1 MIWENLLYLIVGVV
15 LGLTVAG
22 LVARS
27 MIQRQQDISAALR
40 EGQQASAARTE
51 SLQHEINA
59 LRQQAREQQEIL
71 RHESESR
78 AAAEAESRRIPALEN
93 ALVAE
98 RGNTARLQTENSAIR
113 GQLAELGER
122 LEQERLRGAEKLAL
136 LEDARQRLGDAF
148 QSLSAEALRRNNQS
162 FLELAR
168 ENLERFQESAKTD
181 WEGRQ
186 KAVGQLVEPIRES
199 LEKVGTRIDA
209 MEKTRVDAYGAL
221 NEQIRGLVQDHL
233 PRLHQET
240 AALVKALRQPAAR
253 GRWGEMQLKRV
264 VEMAG
269 MLAYCD
275 FTEQEGVNTDSG
287 QQRPDLLVRL
297 PGGKR
302 IVVDAKAPLSAY
314 LEAMETDDEQKR
326 AHFLHKHASELRT
339 HMTQLS
345 KKSYWEQFQP
355 TPEFVVLFV
364 PGEVFFSAALQ
375 EDPSL
380 IEYGVEQ
387 KVIVASPT
395 TLIAL
400 LRAVA
405 YGWRQES
412 LAENARAI
420 SDLGKELYDRISI
433 LAGHWAR
440 VGKGLGQAVEAYN
453 SATGSLESRVLVS
466 ARKFRDLKATPE
478 ARELPGMDPVERV
491 PRLLQAEE
499 FIGPEATAPLAE
511 QR

>member
-1 MIWENLLYLIVGVV
+1 MTWENLPYLVIGML
-15 LGLTVAG
+15 LGLIVAG
-22 LVARS
+22 LVARGVS
-27 MIQRQQDISAALR
+27 QRQQAASDAFRGAQQISAAQLETAQR
-40 EGQQASAARTE
+40 ELSV
-51 SLQHEINA
+51 
-59 LRQQAREQQEIL
+59 LRQHLQEAQEAL
-71 RHESESR
+71 RHESERR
-78 AAAEAESRRIPALEN
+78 ASAEAESRRIPALEE
-93 ALVAE
+93 AIVAE
-98 RGNTARLQTENSAIR
+98 RGNTTRLQAEMVTR
-113 GQLAELGER
+113 QGQWAELTER
-122 LEQERLRGAEKLAL
+122 LEQERKSNAEKLRL
-136 LEDARQRLGDAF
+136 LEEARQRLGDAF

-199 LEKVGTRIDA
+199 LDKVGTRLDA
-209 MEKTRVDAYGAL
+209 MERTRIDAYSAL
-221 NEQIRGLVQDHL
+221 NEQLRGLVQDHL

-275 FTEQEGVNTDSG
+275 FTEQESVATENG
-287 QQRPDLLVRL
+287 QQRPDLVVRL

-302 IVVDAKAPLSAY
+302 IVIDAKAPLHAY
-314 LEAMETDDEQKR
+314 LEAMETEDEQKR
-326 AHFLHKHASELRT
+326 QHFLRKHAGELRT
-339 HMTQLS
+339 HMAQLS

-405 YGWRQES
+405 YGWRQEA

-420 SDLGKELYDRISI
+420 SDLGKELYDRLTK
-433 LAGHWAR
+433 LAAHWTR

-453 SATGSLESRVLVS
+453 RATGSLESRVLIS
-466 ARKFRDLKATPE
+466 ARKFRELKAAPE
-478 ARELPGMDPVERV
+478 GRELPNLEPVELA

-499 FIGPEATAPLAE
+499 RSFTDDPAE
-511 QR
+511 

>member
-1 MIWENLLYLIVGVV
+1 MIWENLLYLIVGIM
-15 LGLTVAG
+15 LGLVLAG

-40 EGQQASAARTE
+40 EGGQTSAE
-51 SLQHEINA
+51 QMGSLQREITA
-59 LRQQAREQQEIL
+59 LRQRSQEQQEIL
-71 RHESESR
+71 RHESENR
-78 AAAEAESRRIPALEN
+78 ASAEAESRRVPILEN
-93 ALVAE
+93 TLMTE
-98 RGNTARLQTENSAIR
+98 RNNAARLQTELAALQ

-122 LEQERLRGAEKLAL
+122 LEQERLRGNEKLAL

-168 ENLERFQESAKTD
+168 ENLERFQENAKTD

-209 MEKTRVDAYGAL
+209 MEKTRVDAYSAL

-275 FTEQEGVNTDSG
+275 FTEQESVATDNG
-287 QQRPDLLVRL
+287 QQRPDLVVRL

-302 IVVDAKAPLSAY
+302 IVVDAKAPLNAY
-314 LEAMETDDEQKR
+314 LEAMETEDEQKR

-345 KKSYWEQFQP
+345 KKSYWEQLQP

-420 SDLGKELYDRISI
+420 SDLGKELYDRLSI

-453 SATGSLESRVLVS
+453 NATGSLESRVLVS
-466 ARKFRDLKATPE
+466 ARKFRDLKAAPE
-478 ARELPGMDPVERV
+478 NKEIPGMEPVEPA

-499 FIGPEATAPLAE
+499 LIGLGIPDHLEN
-511 QR
+511 RR

>member
-1 MIWENLLYLIVGVV
+1 M
-15 LGLTVAG
+15 
-22 LVARS
+22 
-27 MIQRQQDISAALR
+27 
-40 EGQQASAARTE
+40 
-51 SLQHEINA
+51 
-59 LRQQAREQQEIL
+59 
-71 RHESESR
+71 
-78 AAAEAESRRIPALEN
+78 
-93 ALVAE
+93 
-98 RGNTARLQTENSAIR
+98 
-113 GQLAELGER
+113 
-122 LEQERLRGAEKLAL
+122 
-136 LEDARQRLGDAF
+136 
-148 QSLSAEALRRNNQS
+148 
-162 FLELAR
+162 
-168 ENLERFQESAKTD
+168 
-181 WEGRQ
+181 
-186 KAVGQLVEPIRES
+186 
-199 LEKVGTRIDA
+199 
-209 MEKTRVDAYGAL
+209 
-221 NEQIRGLVQDHL
+221 
-233 PRLHQET
+233 
-240 AALVKALRQPAAR
+240 
-253 GRWGEMQLKRV
+253 
-264 VEMAG
+264 
-269 MLAYCD
+269 
-275 FTEQEGVNTDSG
+275 
-287 QQRPDLLVRL
+287 
-297 PGGKR
+297 
-302 IVVDAKAPLSAY
+302 
-314 LEAMETDDEQKR
+314 
-326 AHFLHKHASELRT
+326 
-339 HMTQLS
+339 
-345 KKSYWEQFQP
+345 
-355 TPEFVVLFV
+355 

-499 FIGPEATAPLAE
+499 FIGPEATAPLAD